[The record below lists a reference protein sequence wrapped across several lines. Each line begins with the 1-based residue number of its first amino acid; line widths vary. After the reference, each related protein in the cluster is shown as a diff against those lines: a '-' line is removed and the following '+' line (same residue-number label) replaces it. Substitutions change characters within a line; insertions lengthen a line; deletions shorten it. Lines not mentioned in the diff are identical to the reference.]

1 MLQGDTGLPLTVRA
15 KGSDIPVLVGLST
28 VSKNDFAVKYL
39 ANGAW
44 Y

>member
-1 MLQGDTGLPLTVRA
+1 MLQGDTGLPLTVRV

-28 VSKNDFAVKYL
+28 VSKKDVEVKYL
-39 ANGAW
+39 ANAAW